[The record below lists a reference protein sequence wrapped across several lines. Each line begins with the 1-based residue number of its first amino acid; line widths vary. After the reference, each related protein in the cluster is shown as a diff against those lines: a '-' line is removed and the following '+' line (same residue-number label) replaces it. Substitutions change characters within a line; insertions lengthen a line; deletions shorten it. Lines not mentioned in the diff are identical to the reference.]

1 MKKMTNSVHAEGYL
15 YKHDLKKKVA
25 GAQAKNPGVE
35 FIQGTVDVATNENCT
50 NIVTFYF
57 TYVTPTIK
65 SGGENKNY
73 TMLNK
78 IIDGTY
84 KSVMSDGKE
93 NAAKIALDS
102 NLAINDFYNKQDEL
116 VSAKRNEGGFINL
129 VSELN
134 EDEVKRATF
143 KVDMIITGTKEVEP
157 DPEKDLPAK
166 VILKGHIF
174 NFRNE
179 MMPVEFTVLNEGA
192 MSYFV
197 GLEASSTN
205 PVFTQISGNQV
216 SLIYKTVKTEES
228 AFGEDLVTEVE
239 RSRKDYVVTWCR
251 KEPYDWD
258 DEGTILASEVAQ
270 ALANR
275 QVKLAEIKQKDEEYK
290 KSKQSSAPAPVTA
303 VPGGFNF

>member
-1 MKKMTNSVHAEGYL
+1 MKKMTNIVHAEGYL
-15 YKHDLKKKVA
+15 YKHDLKKKIA

-35 FIQGTVDVATNENCT
+35 FIQGTVDVATNEECT

-73 TMLNK
+73 TMLSK

-93 NAAKIALDS
+93 NAVKVALDS
-102 NLAINDFYNKQDEL
+102 NLTINDFYNKQDEL

-129 VSELN
+129 VSDLN
-134 EDEVKRATF
+134 EDEAKRATF
-143 KVDMIITGTKEVEP
+143 KVDMIITGAKEVEP

-166 VILKGHIF
+166 VVLKGHIF

-192 MSYFV
+192 MNYFI
-197 GLEASSTN
+197 GLEASSSN

-258 DEGTILASEVAQ
+258 DEGTILASEVSQ
-270 ALANR
+270 ALTNR
-275 QVKLAEIKQKDEEYK
+275 QVKLAEIKQRDEEYK
-290 KSKQSSAPAPVTA
+290 KSKQAPTPVAA